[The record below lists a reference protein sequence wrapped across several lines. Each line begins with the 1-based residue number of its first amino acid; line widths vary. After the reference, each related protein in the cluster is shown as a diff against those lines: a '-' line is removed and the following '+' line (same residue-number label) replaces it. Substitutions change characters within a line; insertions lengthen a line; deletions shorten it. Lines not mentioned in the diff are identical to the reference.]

1 MIESLDMPKHHPPT
15 MPKRQFQSSLYRGD
29 KSLVDSS
36 WSVQAVARLRQ
47 SHGETGRDGGHGG
60 FPKAN
65 EEI

>member
-1 MIESLDMPKHHPPT
+1 